1 MSVLRPPLSFSPSAR
16 PSYLHADRRVA
27 RALAMQVALA
37 LAEEKQAALSS
48 QVVALDQ
55 KGQHASAAASHSLP
69 PVAASR
75 AIFVPLDLCS
85 CSSVVA
91 CARRVGAL
99 AREIKRDCDTS
110 PRVDA
115 LVCNAGAFCA
125 TRETTEDGFERTLGA
140 NFLSHAL
147 LIDLLLP
154 LLRGC
159 SKGGAEKD
167 AAHGGGDGGA
177 CGRVVSVSS
186 SMHRVASV
194 AELLADPMSSNGSY
208 GVFASYAQSK
218 LAQVVL
224 SAELQRLEDERSA
237 KLGGRGVAFVAL
249 HPGNVQTEVSRNLSS
264 FWHHLY
270 VLVNPLMRAAQPG
283 LADAA
288 STSVYAVAA
297 PSSMAMGAASSAASR
312 YHPLGGQYLEK
323 STAVPPNPDVSNCA
337 AGRELHQ
344 LCTRLLSG
352 HGYGEARE
360 RE

>member
-1 MSVLRPPLSFSPSAR
+1 
-16 PSYLHADRRVA
+16 
-27 RALAMQVALA
+27 MQVALA

-48 QVVALDQ
+48 QVVALDR
-55 KGQHASAAASHSLP
+55 KGSAAASHSLP

-224 SAELQRLEDERSA
+224 PRSSSASKMSDSQA
-237 KLGGRGVAFVAL
+237 GGRGGRLWRCPATCRPRSAATSPRSAPRVRAR
-249 HPGNVQTEVSRNLSS
+249 Q
-264 FWHHLY
+264 
-270 VLVNPLMRAAQPG
+270 PLMRAAQLG

-288 STSVYAVAA
+288 STSSRGCRAIVI
-297 PSSMAMGAASSAASR
+297 GDGGCRSAASR
-312 YHPLGGQYLEK
+312 YHPWG
-323 STAVPPNPDVSNCA
+323 TIP
-337 AGRELHQ
+337 
-344 LCTRLLSG
+344 
-352 HGYGEARE
+352 
-360 RE
+360 